1 MNETFADTEIPDIN
15 KQPHTDNASQIF
27 NLYLMLMP
35 QNHHSQIHEINIFYL
50 KKKKKESMTRTV
62 CLQDDVYFATKLC
75 FLSFTHFGIQFIS
88 LLKAQ

>member
-1 MNETFADTEIPDIN
+1 MFADTEIPDIN

-50 KKKKKESMTRTV
+50 KKKKK
-62 CLQDDVYFATKLC
+62 KNP
-75 FLSFTHFGIQFIS
+75 
-88 LLKAQ
+88 